1 MNGFLR
7 HSTLLGSREDGTMV
21 ASGFLQ
27 KSAVRNWLGGIVPA
41 WTMLDQKSFEA
52 LLLPPSPPVG
62 AIRFATHFSPRNRAI
77 GRRATAST
85 SRLPPQAVKASLDDR
100 AYPQRLLRKQEI
112 SCRAKKR

>member
-7 HSTLLGSREDGTMV
+7 HSTLLGSRENGTMA

-52 LLLPPSPPVG
+52 LLLPPLPPVG
-62 AIRFATHFSPRNRAI
+62 ALRFGLLEYRQEEVA
-77 GRRATAST
+77 GRRFDASQFYRKAPLFDRFLSFWVHLEPT
-85 SRLPPQAVKASLDDR
+85 DGSRH
-100 AYPQRLLRKQEI
+100 
-112 SCRAKKR
+112 